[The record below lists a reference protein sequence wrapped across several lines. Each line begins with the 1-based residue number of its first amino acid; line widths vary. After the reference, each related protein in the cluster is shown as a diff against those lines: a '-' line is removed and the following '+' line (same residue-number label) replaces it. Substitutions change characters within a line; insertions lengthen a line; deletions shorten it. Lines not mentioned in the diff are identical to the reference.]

1 MVKKGKKSTSLVLS
15 MLMLLSIFMVAF
27 VNVSTTTADAAGG
40 DVIYFEKPG
49 SWGTPNCYVWTEGSA
64 GPTAWPGTAMTAVQ
78 GEENVYAFTMPGSED
93 KVIFNNGNGSHQ
105 TANLTFEGGNKIF
118 KVSGGETGSN
128 VNGTWSSYSGS
139 AVTPT
144 NPGTEPTQPQPTN
157 PPATGKGAYAYLKND
172 AGWTNP
178 TVYYWKDGNTS
189 NSAWPGAALKDSDKD
204 AAGNY
209 AVFIPE
215 SYLGGG
221 VIFSN
226 GGNSQSSDLA
236 IKSGESKLY
245 NNKDNSWEIYDTSA
259 VQFANVST
267 DLASPQ
273 YRETDITISASA
285 TGGSGNIQ
293 YKFSVKNGNAVTV
306 LSDYSAQSSVVW
318 TPDTAGS
325 YSIVI
330 EVKDSEGNTNSRTIS
345 PYVIEDDRTS
355 VKPVLKGI
363 TPVTG
368 TQIENNK
375 EMTLSVKA
383 AGGITGTNL
392 LFYKVAVKAPDGTA
406 VNTVYYKTGN
416 TLTFKPTKLGTYT
429 VTVSV
434 QNSANTTVE
443 NTYTYESVGTPAP
456 VEDPVVRSFTT
467 NPQTSAIAG
476 TAVTMSAQGAQGTA
490 PYEYRFSV
498 NGTVVREYAPS
509 NSYTWVPQTEGT
521 YTLKVTLKDAQGK
534 TAEKTLSFTV
544 TKKPSGT
551 VMRGDVD
558 LNGKIELNDVLTLQ
572 KYIAK
577 QISLSADQLKAADVT
592 DDGNADVSDVLKIQ
606 NYLAKKIAE
615 L

>member
-1 MVKKGKKSTSLVLS
+1 MVKKGKKSTSLMLS

-64 GPTAWPGTAMTAVQ
+64 GPVAWPGTAMTAVQ

-144 NPGTEPTQPQPTN
+144 DPGTEPTQPQPTN
-157 PPATGKGAYAYLKND
+157 PPVTGKGAYAYLKND

-293 YKFSVKNGNAVTV
+293 YRFSVKNGNAVTV

>member
-1 MVKKGKKSTSLVLS
+1 MVKKGKKSTSLMLS
-15 MLMLLSIFMVAF
+15 LLMLLGVFAGTF
-27 VNVSTTTADAAGG
+27 VNVSTTADAASG
-40 DVIYFEKPG
+40 DVIYFEKPS
-49 SWGTPNCYVWTEGSA
+49 SWGTPNCYVWSEGSA
-64 GPTAWPGTAMTAVQ
+64 GPAAWPGTAMTAVQ

-105 TANLTFEGGNKIF
+105 TADLSFEGANKIF
-118 KVSGGETGSN
+118 KVSGSATGTN
-128 VNGTWSSYSGS
+128 VAGAWSSYSGS

-144 NPGTEPTQPQPTN
+144 NPGTEPTQPEPTN

-178 TVYYWKDGNTS
+178 TVYYWKDANTS

-226 GGNSQSSDLA
+226 GGNSQSADLK
-236 IKSGESKLY
+236 IVSGESKLY

-273 YRETDITISASA
+273 YRETDITISAAA

-293 YKFSVKNGNAVTV
+293 YRFSVKKGSSSTV
-306 LSDYSAQSSVVW
+306 LSDYSAQGSVVW
-318 TPDTAGS
+318 TPDAAGT

-330 EVKDSEGNTNSRTIS
+330 DVKDSEGNTNSRTIS

-363 TPVTG
+363 TPANG
-368 TQIENNK
+368 TQVEVNK
-375 EMTLSVKA
+375 EMTMSVKA

-416 TLTFKPTKLGTYT
+416 TLTFKPSKLGTYT

-456 VEDPVVRSFTT
+456 VEDPVVRSFTA
-467 NPQTSAIAG
+467 NPQASAVAG

-498 NGTVVREYAPS
+498 NGTVVREYAPA
-509 NSYTWVPQTEGT
+509 NSYTWVPQTAGS

-534 TAEKTLSFTV
+534 TAEKTLGFTV
-544 TKKPSGT
+544 TEKPGGT

-592 DDGNADVSDVLKIQ
+592 DDGKADVADVLKIQ

>member
-1 MVKKGKKSTSLVLS
+1 MVKKGKKSTSLMLS
-15 MLMLLSIFMVAF
+15 VLMLLSVFTVMI
-27 VNVSTTTADAAGG
+27 VNVSTTAAAAGG

-49 SWGTPNCYVWTEGSA
+49 SWGTPNCYVWSEGSE
-64 GPTAWPGTAMTAVQ
+64 GPTAWPGTAMKAVQ
-78 GEENVYAFTMPGSED
+78 GEENVYAFTMPGNQE

-105 TANLTFEGGNKIF
+105 TADLSFEGGNKIF
-118 KVSGGETGSN
+118 KVSGSETGTK
-128 VNGTWSSYSGS
+128 VTGAWSSYSGS

-144 NPGTEPTQPQPTN
+144 DPADPTQPEPTN
-157 PPATGKGAYAYLKND
+157 PPVTGKGAYAYLKND

-221 VIFSN
+221 VIFNN
-226 GGNSQSSDLA
+226 GNDSQKSGDLT

-273 YRETDITISASA
+273 YRETDITISATA
-285 TGGSGNIQ
+285 TGGSGDIQ
-293 YKFSVKNGNAVTV
+293 YKFSVKKGSQTTV

-318 TPDTAGS
+318 TPDAAGT
-325 YSIVI
+325 YSVVI

-363 TPVTG
+363 TPANG
-368 TQIENNK
+368 TQVQANK

-416 TLTFKPTKLGTYT
+416 TLTFKPAKLGTYT
-429 VTVSV
+429 ITVTV

-443 NTYTYESVGTPAP
+443 NTYTYESVGTPTP

-467 NPQTSAIAG
+467 NPQTSAVAG
-476 TAVTMSAQGAQGTA
+476 TAVTMSAQGAQGAA

-498 NGTVVREYAPS
+498 NGTVVREYAPA
-509 NSYTWVPQTEGT
+509 NSYTWVPQTAGA

-544 TKKPSGT
+544 TKKPDGT
-551 VMRGDVD
+551 VIRGDVD
-558 LNGKIELNDVLTLQ
+558 LNGKVEVSDVLTLQ

-577 QISLSADQLKAADVT
+577 QVALSADQLKAADVT
-592 DDGNADVSDVLKIQ
+592 DDGKADVSDVLKIQ